1 MAFDTEK
8 EFADVMNWLFDAT
21 AGLPSAAGQD
31 RVQVALQV
39 FSELFLPEPV
49 VDLDAA
55 KREAFEALVR
65 EQIAPHSGAALDY
78 TLPYP
83 KHEFLWY
90 LAHDHDYLL
99 HGSQKRDLTEMI
111 PARQTDWKGEY
122 VQALFATEDGI
133 WASFFALLR
142 SEAKVFSI
150 RNAGFVVDVEQRHKR
165 RFYLFS
171 VSEEARIAEVWA
183 PGMIYVLPKER
194 FEPVSRS
201 AVRFDEWLSTA
212 AVPVAARIALEAAD
226 FPFRN
231 HVARHR
237 EEEAI
242 HTTWRCYKTR
252 LARQAP

>member
-1 MAFDTEK
+1 MTFDTDK
-8 EFADVMNWLFDAT
+8 ELADVMNWLFGAT
-21 AGLPSAAGQD
+21 AGLPSAPGQD
-31 RVQVALQV
+31 QVQVALQV

-55 KREAFEALVR
+55 KREAFERLVR
-65 EQIAPHSGAALDY
+65 EQIAPHSGAVLDY
-78 TLPYP
+78 PLPYP

-90 LAHDHDYLL
+90 LAKYHDYLL
-99 HGSQKRDLTEMI
+99 HGSQKRDLTEMN
-111 PARQTDWKGEY
+111 PARQTDWQGES
-122 VQALFATEDGI
+122 VQALFATGDGI

-150 RNAGFVVDVEQRHKR
+150 RNAGLLVEAEQGHKR

-171 VSEEARIAEVWA
+171 VSEDTWA
-183 PGMIYVLPKER
+183 ADLWVPGMIYVLPKER

-201 AVRFDEWLSTA
+201 AVRFDEWLSTTP
-212 AVPVAARIALEAAD
+212 VPVAAKLALEAAD

-231 HVARHR
+231 CVTRHS
-237 EEEAI
+237 EDEAI

-252 LARQAP
+252 LAHQVR